1 MALTT
6 QERVHSQYGQDL
18 RDLLLVALTVASGAV
33 DAISY
38 FGLGKIFSAFMT
50 GNIVFLGFG
59 IAKIE
64 GPDVI
69 PVIIAL
75 STFAVG
81 SYLGLRITT
90 LGAQEPGLW
99 PRRVTVLL
107 TLVVIAEASFLAMWL
122 ATAGHPPT
130 EIVYVLLAL
139 FSLAMGIQT
148 AAVRS
153 LGVQGVFTTAG
164 TFTLVAL
171 AETFAGSR
179 PRAEIPRLVGVL
191 VGLVAGAIGGGL
203 LFLHARSYAPVLPLV
218 ITVLVILLG
227 RVLNSHH
234 LSTGRQRVLDT
245 TAFGAE
251 CRK

>member
-59 IAKIE
+59 IAEIE

-99 PRRVTVLL
+99 PRRVTALL
-107 TLVVIAEASFLAMWL
+107 TLVVIAEASFLAVWL

-139 FSLAMGIQT
+139 FSWLW
-148 AAVRS
+148 V
-153 LGVQGVFTTAG
+153 
-164 TFTLVAL
+164 
-171 AETFAGSR
+171 SR
-179 PRAEIPRLVGVL
+179 PQRFDRSACRVCSLQPAPSPWSHSRKPSRDPGRGPRSRA
-191 VGLVAGAIGGGL
+191 
-203 LFLHARSYAPVLPLV
+203 
-218 ITVLVILLG
+218 
-227 RVLNSHH
+227 
-234 LSTGRQRVLDT
+234 
-245 TAFGAE
+245 
-251 CRK
+251 C